1 MAELAHRHNIIDG
14 VVHDKLYLPGLVKLR
29 RLVDMGF
36 FGRILSKREEKKE
49 EKGEKE
55 EVEMSK
61 RVKKQRKSKKKEKNK
76 LKEKQLIEKKR
87 VREKK
92 K

>member
-36 FGRILSKREEKKE
+36 FGRILSMR
-49 EKGEKE
+49 GEFGYWVWE
-55 EVEMSK
+55 GTDVPS
-61 RVKKQRKSKKKEKNK
+61 QRPSWNY
-76 LKEKQLIEKKR
+76 
-87 VREKK
+87 
-92 K
+92 

>member
-36 FGRILSKREEKKE
+36 FGRILSMR
-49 EKGEKE
+49 GEFGYWVWE
-55 EVEMSK
+55 APTFPPSD
-61 RVKKQRKSKKKEKNK
+61 RHGTTAR
-76 LKEKQLIEKKR
+76 LTAAA
-87 VREKK
+87 
-92 K
+92 